1 MELREKIRNIT
12 KRHILRRHIS
22 RGGVIAGQALSAVG
36 WCAGTIPDDIPDNE
50 GIIELPV
57 SDLNNGGVV
66 TGFGIVGVRPFFVIR
81 YQGFS
86 WYNMLPILNYACKS
100 KELWGQPCPIFI
112 RAIAMEGSI
121 GPVAGSS
128 HHSLCYRMP
137 GIKIYSPM
145 TPGEYEKTYSDFIFD
160 DEVYYVSEH
169 RGSYNNSEELP
180 DIWFEKPDFVLFPIS
195 ITRFAAIEASKLL
208 LAEGHKVSVHH
219 QFILKPFEIQDE
231 WRDSL
236 VNADGVVLDDD
247 YPDGIA
253 STLAHKLMLATSS
266 KVYTMGLSDRTAGF
280 SPQSDNLPP
289 STNAIY
295 DFVKGKLC
303 SR

>member
-1 MELREKIRNIT
+1 MELRDKIKELTRDFIN
-12 KRHILRRHIS
+12 K
-22 RGGVIAGQALSAVG
+22 GGFVAGQALSAVG
-36 WCAGTIPDDIPDNE
+36 WCGGTIPDMPE

-66 TGFGIVGVRPFFVIR
+66 TGFALAKPIQYVIR
-81 YQGFS
+81 YQGFV
-86 WYNMLPILNYACKS
+86 WYNLVTILNYACKAKS
-100 KELWGQPCPIFI
+100 WGTKCPIFI

-289 STNAIY
+289 STKAIY